1 MRSFIQHREALLVN
15 CDLVRHRRS
24 RWEAAETIRGV
35 IQLQAAMSTRL
46 LGYASEAV
54 VRSMASAEWDEL
66 FGNVM
71 TVMVESSAIVS
82 RKPLKNS
89 NGGEAGHDTWKSVA
103 VTNQC

>member
-1 MRSFIQHREALLVN
+1 
-15 CDLVRHRRS
+15 
-24 RWEAAETIRGV
+24 
-35 IQLQAAMSTRL
+35 
-46 LGYASEAV
+46 
-54 VRSMASAEWDEL
+54 MASAEWDEL
-66 FGNVM
+66 FGNAM